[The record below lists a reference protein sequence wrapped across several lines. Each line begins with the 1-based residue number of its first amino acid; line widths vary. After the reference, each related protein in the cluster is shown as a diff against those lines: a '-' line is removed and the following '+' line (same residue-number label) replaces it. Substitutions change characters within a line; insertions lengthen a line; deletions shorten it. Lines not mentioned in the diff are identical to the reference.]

1 MAISRA
7 FRKLLGIA
15 TPVCALARNDVPIFR
30 FYSSTYWMA
39 MQPGPPWVVKAGLRG
54 TISYSASGMAAFS
67 AARAWS
73 AVAGAA
79 AGEI

>member
-1 MAISRA
+1 
-7 FRKLLGIA
+7 
-15 TPVCALARNDVPIFR
+15 
-30 FYSSTYWMA
+30 

-73 AVAGAA
+73 AFSGAA
-79 AGEI
+79 AWEM